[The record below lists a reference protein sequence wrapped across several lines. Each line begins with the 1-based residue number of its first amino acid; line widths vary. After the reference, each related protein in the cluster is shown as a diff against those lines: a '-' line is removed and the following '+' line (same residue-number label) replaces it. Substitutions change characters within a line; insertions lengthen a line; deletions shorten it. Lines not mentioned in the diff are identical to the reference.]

1 MKNTGDKWNESL
13 IITIFGIKLR
23 FRKRNFNLRFLL
35 RKIITLNN
43 QIALENYLGRKYLYA
58 AKSAEKELQ
67 NIPENERN
75 VMTDKIWTMWLQ
87 EDVPEII
94 QMCLDSIK
102 RIYPE
107 TVIIT
112 EKNLSDYVDVPDHI
126 YKKYSGGGDFPN
138 AFFRLY
144 KGLFIG

>member
-1 MKNTGDKWNESL
+1 MDFKKIFTDIISMKNTGDQWNKSL

-35 RKIITLNN
+35 WKMITLNN
-43 QIALENYLGRKYLYA
+43 QIALKNYLGKYLYA
-58 AKSAEKELQ
+58 VKSAEKELQ
-67 NIPENERN
+67 NISVNEKN
-75 VMTDKIWTMWLQ
+75 VMTDKVWTMWLQ
-87 EDVPEII
+87 EDVREII

-112 EKNLSDYVDVPDHI
+112 EKNLC
-126 YKKYSGGGDFPN
+126 KK
-138 AFFRLY
+138 R
-144 KGLFIG
+144 

>member
-1 MKNTGDKWNESL
+1 MKNTGAQWNKSL
-13 IITIFGIKLR
+13 IIMIFGIKLR

-35 RKIITLNN
+35 WKMITLNN
-43 QIALENYLGRKYLYA
+43 QIALKNYLGKYLYA
-58 AKSAEKELQ
+58 VKSAEKELQ
-67 NIPENERN
+67 NISVNEKN
-75 VMTDKIWTMWLQ
+75 VMTDKVWTMWLQ

-112 EKNLSDYVDVPDHI
+112 EKNLC
-126 YKKYSGGGDFPN
+126 KK
-138 AFFRLY
+138 R
-144 KGLFIG
+144 